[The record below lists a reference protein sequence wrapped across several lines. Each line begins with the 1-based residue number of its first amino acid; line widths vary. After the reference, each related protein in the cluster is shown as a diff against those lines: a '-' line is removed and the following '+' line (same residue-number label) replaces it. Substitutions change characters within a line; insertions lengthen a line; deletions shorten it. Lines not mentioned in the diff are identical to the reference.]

1 MSDFYLVRKN
11 LTRNKLRL
19 ILNCFAIFIAFLL
32 FGTLA
37 ALQAAFDAG
46 VELSAANRLI
56 VVNKINFTQPLPYAY
71 INKIRA
77 IDGVRA
83 AANANWFGGY
93 YQDPQKPLVAF
104 AVDPQSYLDVYD
116 ELVLTE
122 EQRQRWFNTRTGII
136 VGDQLAKSQGW
147 EVGDKLPIS
156 SSIFFKSDGSNVWDM
171 EVSAIFSADDPQ
183 LDTNYLLIHYKY
195 FIETQSFGGDWIGW
209 VVLTTEDQSI
219 NETVANTIDDQ
230 FMNSSAE
237 TETTTE
243 KQFSKAFIE
252 QIGDIGFIITSVVSA
267 AFFTILLIVG
277 NSMALAVRE
286 RTAEI
291 AVLKTLGFKATRI
304 FRMVLSES
312 ILLALLGG
320 LIGLFLSSIIVTGMA
335 ESPQVRAFIPNLVL
349 GSDIVVQAVGLMV
362 LLGVVTGIVPA
373 WRAMKLNTIDA
384 LNRR

>member
-32 FGTLA
+32 FGTLSS
-37 ALQAAFDAG
+37 LQAAFDAG

-77 IDGVRA
+77 VDGVKS
-83 AANANWFGGY
+83 AANANWFGAY
-93 YQDPQKPLVAF
+93 YQDPQKPLVGF
-104 AVDPQSYLDVYD
+104 AVDPHSYLDVYD
-116 ELVLTE
+116 ELVLPE
-122 EQRQRWFNTRTGII
+122 EQRQHWFNTRIGII

-147 EVGDKLPIS
+147 SVGDRLPMS
-156 SSIFFKSDGSNVWDM
+156 SSIFFKRDGSNVWDM

-183 LDTNYLLIHYKY
+183 LDTNYFLIHYTY
-195 FIETQSFGGDWIGW
+195 FIETQSFGSDWIGW
-209 VVLTTEDQSI
+209 VVLTTDAPAI
-219 NETVANTIDDQ
+219 NESVANAIDDQ

-277 NSMALAVRE
+277 NSMALSVRE
-286 RTAEI
+286 RTGEI
-291 AVLKTLGFKATRI
+291 AVLKTVGFNATRI

-312 ILLALLGG
+312 VLLALLGG
-320 LIGLFLSSIIVTGMA
+320 LLGLLVADIVVTGAA
-335 ESPQVRAFIPNLVL
+335 ESPQIRSFIPNLVL
-349 GSDIVVQAVGLMV
+349 GSDIALQAVALMI
-362 LLGVVTGIVPA
+362 LLGVVTGVLPA